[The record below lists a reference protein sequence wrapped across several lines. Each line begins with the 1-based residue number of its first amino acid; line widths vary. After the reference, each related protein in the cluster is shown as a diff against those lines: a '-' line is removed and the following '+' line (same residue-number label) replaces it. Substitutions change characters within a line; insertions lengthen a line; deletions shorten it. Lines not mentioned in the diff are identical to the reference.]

1 MSVKRATPVSAIAFV
16 VFFIASV
23 AVSSPPS
30 ATASDADWVA
40 AYASHGKQVGH
51 FATGI
56 LLVLAALSLAVF
68 MTGLWT
74 RVVAARQPHP
84 VSPLPLVAAGISA
97 ACIAAGGVLMAST
110 SASALIG
117 SAPMPRADLLRFG
130 NDAGFGMVGL
140 AGMLAASLSIACLS
154 LQARSAGLFGT
165 RLTRFSFFVAV
176 LLLGSVAFVPIL
188 ALLIWL
194 VVVSVAL
201 TRSSTAR
208 GPADGR
214 RVEASQPVGIRA

>member
-1 MSVKRATPVSAIAFV
+1 MSVKRAAPISAIAFV

-23 AVSSPPS
+23 AVSSVPS

-56 LLVLAALSLAVF
+56 LLVLAALSLATF
-68 MTGLWT
+68 LTDLWT
-74 RVVAARQPHP
+74 RVVAARQPRA
-84 VSPLPLVAAGISA
+84 VSPLPVVAAGISA
-97 ACIAAGGVLMAST
+97 ACIAAGGVLMASI

-117 SAPMPRADLLRFG
+117 SAPIPSAELLRFG
-130 NDAGFGMVGL
+130 NDVGFGLVGV

-154 LQARSAGLFGT
+154 LQARSAGVFGK
-165 RLTRFSFFVAV
+165 RLTRFSLVVAV

-194 VVVSVAL
+194 IVVSVAL
-201 TRSSTAR
+201 RSSSSAR
-208 GPADGR
+208 GPANGG
-214 RVEASQPVGIRA
+214 RVEANRPVEIRA

>member
-1 MSVKRATPVSAIAFV
+1 MSVKRAAPMSAIAFV

-23 AVSSPPS
+23 AVSSAPS
-30 ATASDADWVA
+30 ATASDAEWVA

-56 LLVLAALSLAVF
+56 LLVLAGLSLVTFLA
-68 MTGLWT
+68 GLWA
-74 RVVAARQPHP
+74 RVVAAQQPCS
-84 VSPLPLVAAGISA
+84 VSPLPVVAAGISA
-97 ACIAAGGVLMAST
+97 ACIAAGGVLMASI

-117 SAPMPRADLLRFG
+117 SAPIPHAEVLRFG
-130 NDAGFGMVGL
+130 NDVGFGMVSV

-154 LQARSAGLFGT
+154 LQARSAGLFSP
-165 RLTRFSFFVAV
+165 RLTRFSLIVAV

-188 ALLIWL
+188 ALLLWL

-201 TRSSTAR
+201 RRNSTAR
-208 GPADGR
+208 GPANGA
-214 RVEASQPVGIRA
+214 RVEANQPVEIRA

>member
-1 MSVKRATPVSAIAFV
+1 MSVKRTAPISAIAFV
-16 VFFIASV
+16 VLFIASI
-23 AVSSPPS
+23 AISSVPS

-56 LLVLAALSLAVF
+56 LLVLAALSLVTF
-68 MTGLWT
+68 LTDLWT
-74 RVVAARQPHP
+74 RVVAARQPRS
-84 VSPLPLVAAGISA
+84 VSPLPVVAAGISA
-97 ACIAAGGVLMAST
+97 ACIAAGGVLMASI

-117 SAPMPRADLLRFG
+117 SAPIPRAEVLRFG
-130 NDAGFGMVGL
+130 NDVGFGMVGV

-154 LQARSAGLFGT
+154 LQARSAGVFSP
-165 RLTRFSFFVAV
+165 RLTKFSLVVAV

-194 VVVSVAL
+194 IVVTVAL
-201 TRSSTAR
+201 RRSSTAR
-208 GPADGR
+208 GPANGG
-214 RVEASQPVGIRA
+214 RVEANQPVEIRV